1 MGKVVKIGENGEIIY
16 IGMLSS
22 HEKVAI
28 DEIIATIQEEI
39 PTIES
44 ELAEKYG
51 KGVLYKYYL
60 GKVLGEQ
67 LTRFNIKYSER
78 PRFWKEIKHLAS
90 NENRKRD
97 EGKNSSRRCFYEQ
110 CYVLSQQPLNTVNRL
125 TWRQWQDLL
134 DRDGNRED
142 ERIFKWLGSSEEKI
156 REDDWRE
163 FEKALHLYL
172 KDKDTSVFD
181 DEELFAIYD
190 SIMLMSVKWREQ
202 FKIFEQEHPKSAKIK
217 TKGTWVKKYYAR
229 CFALKKEQRSKV
241 VTEEM
246 CNIAFAELMK

>member
-22 HEKVAI
+22 HEKAAI
-28 DEIIATIQEEI
+28 DEIIATLQEEI
-39 PTIES
+39 PTIEA

-110 CYVLSQQPLNTVNRL
+110 CYVLSQQPLNVVERL

-142 ERIFKWLGSSEEKI
+142 ERIFSWIGSTEFKI
-156 REDDWRE
+156 REAEWRE
-163 FEKALHLYL
+163 FEKGLHLFL
-172 KDKDTSVFD
+172 KSKDTSVFTD
-181 DEELFAIYD
+181 AELFQIYD
-190 SIMLMSVKWREQ
+190 SIYAMGEYWLKAFAQ
-202 FKIFEQEHPKSAKIK
+202 FSKEFPKSAKIK
-217 TKGTWVKKYYAR
+217 TKARRSKKYQEV
-229 CFALKKEQRSKV
+229 CFKLKKELKKPLDDTIFS
-241 VTEEM
+241 E
-246 CNIAFAELMK
+246 AFEQAMV

>member
-16 IGMLSS
+16 IGMLSY

-217 TKGTWVKKYYAR
+217 TKGTWAKKYYAR
-229 CFALKKEQRSKV
+229 CFVLKKEQRSKV

-246 CNIAFAELMK
+246 CKDAFAELMK

>member
-22 HEKVAI
+22 HEKTAI

-39 PTIES
+39 PTIEL

-51 KGVLYKYYL
+51 KDVLYKYYL

-78 PRFWKEIKHLAS
+78 SRFWKEIKHLAS

-97 EGKNSSRRCFYEQ
+97 EGKKSSRRCFYEQ

-142 ERIFKWLGSSEEKI
+142 ERIFIWLGSSEEKI

-172 KDKDTSVFD
+172 TDKDTSVFE
-181 DEELFAIYD
+181 DEELFSVYD

-202 FKIFEQEHPKSAKIK
+202 FKVFEQEHPKSSKIK
-217 TKGTWVKKYYAR
+217 TKGTWAKKYYAR
-229 CFALKKEQRSKV
+229 CFTLKKEQRSKV

-246 CNIAFAELMK
+246 CNIAFTELIK